1 MTSTVCARRG
11 EARIPSVPARR
22 ALTTMVRCSTFEIR
36 WHDTLP
42 IYSCSFQPV
51 SSSRLTQVLD
61 HNLGQAVGLPP
72 GQSLA
77 GDQSLSTDLETTQPP
92 VLAGGQSWRLATAG
106 GDNNVR
112 MWMIHPNIP
121 SPAALAAASSD
132 TTPHPPRTE
141 YLATLARHT
150 GVVNVV
156 RFSPFG
162 NMLAS
167 AGDDG
172 NVLFGSVRI

>member
-1 MTSTVCARRG
+1 M
-11 EARIPSVPARR
+11 
-22 ALTTMVRCSTFEIR
+22 
-36 WHDTLP
+36 
-42 IYSCSFQPV
+42 
-51 SSSRLTQVLD
+51 
-61 HNLGQAVGLPP
+61 
-72 GQSLA
+72 A

-172 NVLFGSVRI
+172 NVLFWLSQDLRRNKFGQTH